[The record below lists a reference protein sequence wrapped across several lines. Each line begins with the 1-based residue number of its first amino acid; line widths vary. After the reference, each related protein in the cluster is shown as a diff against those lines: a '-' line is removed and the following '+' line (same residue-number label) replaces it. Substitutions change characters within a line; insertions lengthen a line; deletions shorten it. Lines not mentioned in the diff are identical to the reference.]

1 MQLKPFLLDAWLD
14 QYEHDIEFNLAAS
27 TGPTWTVNDILALAD
42 DETRHRFLNHNL
54 VYSRPAG
61 ADSLREAIAEM
72 QRVPVEAVQIVT
84 GASEALV
91 ALMWLAAEPGA
102 NVIIPLP
109 GFTTFSA
116 LPESLG
122 LETRFYRVRR
132 ENGFRIDPDEIKRL
146 ADSKTKLILVNSP
159 HNPTGATIGDG
170 EMEALHDF
178 TAERG
183 IQLVSDEVYHPI
195 YHGRPTKSAARLPH
209 ATVIADLSKAF
220 SIAGVRTGWMIEH
233 DAQRRQQYWTARAY
247 FSICNTT
254 TGEIL
259 SEIAIRKRD
268 VVLGKTQEAA
278 TRNLKLLERFM
289 ADHRDVLGWIP
300 PQGGMTAFPWLVSG
314 ENAPPVLPGR
324 HRAWNPAGSR
334 RLLRCA
340 LAFPPGLCRRR
351 RQFLQ
356 GARPLRSIRKELV
369 GEDGHSMTGNLLRRD
384 QQYLIVVIPT
394 AERSGGGG
402 ICFRAYAGKR
412 SASKLIQKSC
422 DQAPRCN
429 PFHQSRTRDF
439 AVFPRTTSGLRC
451 RRTARRRSGL
461 RRVSGCPLLVW
472 QADAMTI

>member
-14 QYEHDIEFNLAAS
+14 QYEHDIEFNLGAS
-27 TGPTWTVNDILALAD
+27 TGPTWTVNEILALAD
-42 DETRHRFLNHNL
+42 EEARDRFLNGKL
-54 VYSRPAG
+54 VYGRPAG

-132 ENGFRIDPDEIKRL
+132 ENGFRIDIDEIKRL

-159 HNPTGATIGDG
+159 HNPTGATIGDD

-178 TAERG
+178 AAERG

-195 YHGRPTKSAARLPH
+195 YHGTQTKSAARLPH
-209 ATVIADLSKAF
+209 ATVISDLSKAF

-233 DAQRRQQYWTARAY
+233 DAQRRQQYWNARAY
-247 FSICNTT
+247 FSISNTT

-268 VVLGKTQEAA
+268 VVLGKTQEKA

-289 ADHRDVLGWIP
+289 AEHRDVLGWIA
-300 PQGGMTAFPWLVSG
+300 PQGGMTAFPWLLSG
-314 ENAPPVLPGR
+314 EHDRPFCQAAADRGILVAPGDCFDAPSHFRLGFAAVGDDFSTALDRFGTFVKSWSAKMA
-324 HRAWNPAGSR
+324 RA
-334 RLLRCA
+334 C
-340 LAFPPGLCRRR
+340 
-351 RQFLQ
+351 
-356 GARPLRSIRKELV
+356 
-369 GEDGHSMTGNLLRRD
+369 
-384 QQYLIVVIPT
+384 
-394 AERSGGGG
+394 
-402 ICFRAYAGKR
+402 
-412 SASKLIQKSC
+412 
-422 DQAPRCN
+422 
-429 PFHQSRTRDF
+429 
-439 AVFPRTTSGLRC
+439 
-451 RRTARRRSGL
+451 
-461 RRVSGCPLLVW
+461 
-472 QADAMTI
+472 

>member
-42 DETRHRFLNHNL
+42 EETRHRFLNHKL

-61 ADSLREAIAEM
+61 ADTLREAIAEM
-72 QRVPVEAVQIVT
+72 QGVPVEAVQIVT

-146 ADSKTKLILVNSP
+146 ADAKTKLILVNSP
-159 HNPTGATIGDG
+159 HNPTGATISDD

-195 YHGRPTKSAARLPH
+195 YHGKQTKSAARLPH

-233 DAQRRQQYWTARAY
+233 DAQRRHQYWTARAS

-254 TGEIL
+254 TGEVL

-278 TRNLKLLERFM
+278 SRNLKLLERFM
-289 ADHRDVLGWIP
+289 AEHGNVLGWIS
-300 PQGGMTAFPWLVSG
+300 PQGGMTAFPWLVNG
-314 ENAPPVLPGR
+314 ENA
-324 HRAWNPAGSR
+324 R
-334 RLLRCA
+334 RFCEA
-340 LAFPPGLCRRR
+340 A
-351 RQFLQ
+351 
-356 GARPLRSIRKELV
+356 
-369 GEDGHSMTGNLLRRD
+369 
-384 QQYLIVVIPT
+384 
-394 AERSGGGG
+394 
-402 ICFRAYAGKR
+402 
-412 SASKLIQKSC
+412 
-422 DQAPRCN
+422 
-429 PFHQSRTRDF
+429 
-439 AVFPRTTSGLRC
+439 
-451 RRTARRRSGL
+451 TARGILLAPGDCFDTPSHF
-461 RRVSGCPLLVW
+461 RVGFAAAGNNFTKALDRFGDFIESWSANMV
-472 QADAMTI
+472 AA